1 MMEWRTTQIS
11 RSLKG
16 WFWSG
21 SQHQEL
27 PDQELPDQNNVLL
40 SLRTALDEVPQGIV
54 LLDASLRARFINR
67 AFRAMWRLPDTL
79 ADNGPA
85 FATLLYHGR
94 DMRAYVVPGDA
105 LDNYIQHRLTQIR
118 NGDSAPVDL
127 HLASGDIIRCQC
139 TKLPNGGRMLSY
151 IDVTEL
157 VRRADNLERL
167 RAALDN
173 IEHGIILL
181 DRELNVEFMNAA
193 VCRLWQ
199 LPDRQPDGKPAFS
212 DLVGTARQ
220 SKCLGMSGEALE
232 IYLEQR
238 IARVRAGDPRPM
250 DIRHQDGRISRSQ
263 CSVLPNGG
271 RMLSYVDVTDLIRRA
286 DDARRFGGGA

>member
-1 MMEWRTTQIS
+1 
-11 RSLKG
+11 
-16 WFWSG
+16 
-21 SQHQEL
+21 
-27 PDQELPDQNNVLL
+27 
-40 SLRTALDEVPQGIV
+40 
-54 LLDASLRARFINR
+54 
-67 AFRAMWRLPDTL
+67 
-79 ADNGPA
+79 
-85 FATLLYHGR
+85 
-94 DMRAYVVPGDA
+94 
-105 LDNYIQHRLTQIR
+105 
-118 NGDSAPVDL
+118 
-127 HLASGDIIRCQC
+127 
-139 TKLPNGGRMLSY
+139 MLSY

-167 RAALDN
+167 RAALDK
-173 IEHGIILL
+173 IEHGIILM

-250 DIRHQDGRISRSQ
+250 DIRHQDGRIIRSQ

-286 DDARRFGGGA
+286 DDARRFGGGRDFNRPHLPAATATRSGASVSRAGIGCLARASISNSCENADRVRARGALF